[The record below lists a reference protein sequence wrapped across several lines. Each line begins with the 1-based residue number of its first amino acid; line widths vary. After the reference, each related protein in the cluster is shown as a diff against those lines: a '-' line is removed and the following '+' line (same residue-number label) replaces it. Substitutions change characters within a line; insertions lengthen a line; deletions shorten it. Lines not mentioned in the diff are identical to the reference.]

1 MTRSDVLTII
11 VFAAAAIGG
20 YLFMG
25 RPLMADQPYAA
36 RVAEIA
42 SKRPDEMTFPEALAR
57 LESLTQEQPDAAEP
71 HFFIGELLRSQGR
84 EDEAV
89 RAYQSAL
96 RRDEAYVPAYLA
108 LADTLVRLEDGQIT
122 PTAQSLYER
131 AYGFDSTQI
140 RAGFMVGLAD
150 WQAGN
155 EALAD
160 NRWAALAER
169 VEGPRAEM
177 LAAWISAAKG
187 EE

>member
-1 MTRSDVLTII
+1 MTRTDALTI
-11 VFAAAAIGG
+11 VLFAAAAIGG

-25 RPLMADQPYAA
+25 RPLMADQPYAD

-71 HFFIGELLRSQGR
+71 HFFIAELLRSQGR
-84 EDEAV
+84 DDEAV

-96 RRDEAYVPAYLA
+96 RRDAAYVPAYLA
-108 LADTLVRLEDGQIT
+108 LADTLVRLEEGGVT
-122 PTAQSLYER
+122 PPAQSLYDR
-131 AYGFDSTQI
+131 AYALDPSQI
-140 RAGFMVGLAD
+140 RAGFMAGLAD
-150 WQAGN
+150 WQSGN
-155 EALAD
+155 ASAAET
-160 NRWAALAER
+160 RWAALAEG

-177 LAAWISAAKG
+177 LAAWVSVAKG